1 VLDPELRV
9 TASKRRLLLVPILRA
24 TAFDDEDDVI
34 PQALPLDA
42 STFDRSNSFS
52 NGRQEV

>member
-1 VLDPELRV
+1 LDPELRV